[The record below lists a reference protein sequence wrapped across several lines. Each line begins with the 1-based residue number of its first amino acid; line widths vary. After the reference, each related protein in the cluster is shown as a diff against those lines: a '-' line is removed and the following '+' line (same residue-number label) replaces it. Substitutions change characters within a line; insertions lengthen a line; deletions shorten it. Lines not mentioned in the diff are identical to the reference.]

1 MRPVTGSNTPQ
12 AGNTVSIQRSLDGHS
27 FSVPALSDVPAGHDP
42 VQVELLLPRTMLVP
56 AELFDEEHAAELLA
70 ANGMPPA
77 ADECAVCCGR
87 EEDYAAVAA
96 INREALRLVQAKLG
110 NRARFTTPLLR
121 TPRNAT
127 KTVWMCRRAELLYI
141 KVYDGGSL
149 QLAEVVPAETDADL
163 AYFFERLN
171 GCFPL
176 AEFELRI
183 TGDTPKAARKLL
195 GKRFKQAICE

>member
-1 MRPVTGSNTPQ
+1 MKQATGSNTPQ
-12 AGNTVSIQRSLDGHS
+12 SGNKVSIQLSLDGHS
-27 FSVPALSDVPAGHDP
+27 FSVPALSELPAGEAP
-42 VQVELLLPRTMLVP
+42 VTVELLLPRTMLVP

-70 ANGMPPA
+70 ANRHAPA

-96 INREALRLVQAKLG
+96 INREALRLVQAKLS

-163 AYFFERLN
+163 TYFFDR
-171 GCFPL
+171 
-176 AEFELRI
+176 
-183 TGDTPKAARKLL
+183 
-195 GKRFKQAICE
+195 